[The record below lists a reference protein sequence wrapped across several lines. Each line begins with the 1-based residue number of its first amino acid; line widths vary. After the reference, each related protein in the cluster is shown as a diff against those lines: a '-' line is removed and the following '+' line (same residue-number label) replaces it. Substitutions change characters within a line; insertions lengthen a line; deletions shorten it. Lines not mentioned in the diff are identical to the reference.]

1 MVVDIKEL
9 HLALS
14 PFVFEETGSWQQH
27 KETEMDRERV
37 VCHENDQYN
46 QYKDQLLSRD
56 KC

>member
-14 PFVFEETGSWQQH
+14 PFVFEETGSRQQH